1 MAEPPSTYDRIARFY
16 DVDMGQN
23 MRFDDVAFYAHQCTR
38 RAGRVLE
45 IGCGNGRILLPLL
58 REGHDAFGVDASG
71 PMLRELARKSAN
83 ARLPMRGAR
92 ADGRRIPFPR
102 ATFACVLCPYS
113 LVTYITSDEDLG
125 AFLRG
130 VHDVLA
136 PGGALVLDAFVPRPV
151 VALAAFT
158 EDYWRPYGAFTLARA
173 KRITPLPDGTN
184 RIERR
189 YELVSG
195 AGHAVETIEVADV
208 IRARPPE
215 ALRAGMTAAGFTRIA
230 EAWDYGTRPGAE
242 GAQYVT
248 LTGRTA

>member
-1 MAEPPSTYDRIARFY
+1 MAETASTYDRIARFY

-23 MRFDDVAFYAHQCTR
+23 MRFDDVAFYAHQCAR

-58 REGHDAFGVDASG
+58 QAGHEAYGIDASG
-71 PMLRELARKSAN
+71 PMLRELARKSAS
-83 ARLPMRGAR
+83 AGLPMRGAR
-92 ADGRRIPFPR
+92 ADGRRLPFPR
-102 ATFACVLCPYS
+102 STFACVLCPYS
-113 LVTYITSDEDLG
+113 MVTYVTSDEDCLAFMRG
-125 AFLRG
+125 A
-130 VHDVLA
+130 HDVLA
-136 PGGALVLDAFVPRPV
+136 PGGALVVDAFVPRPV
-151 VALAAFT
+151 VAQSEFT
-158 EDYWRPYGAFTLARA
+158 EDYRRPWGAFTLVRA

-208 IRARPPE
+208 IRPRPPD
-215 ALRAGMTAAGFTRIA
+215 ALRAAMATAGFARIA
-230 EAWDYGTRPGAE
+230 EAWDYGTRPDPQ
-242 GAQYVT
+242 GAQFVT